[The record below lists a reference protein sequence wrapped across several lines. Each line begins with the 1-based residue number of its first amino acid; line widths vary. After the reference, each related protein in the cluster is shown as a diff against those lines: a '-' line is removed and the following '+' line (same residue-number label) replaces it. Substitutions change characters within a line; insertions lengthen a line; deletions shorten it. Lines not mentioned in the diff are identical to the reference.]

1 MMSAGEGVVL
11 VLLVLLLLLLCFVA
25 SLPRSRVGVGKRGCL
40 FPLRVKLFL
49 CVPCPLSCFVVW
61 PSKLMLCLPI
71 VKRSEL
77 FSAGLFA
84 ESGLFLPS
92 PLFRFI
98 LSSAEAGTGS
108 ETFIWS
114 PLYILPLPCVWLPV
128 ELEPIRESKA

>member
-49 CVPCPLSCFVVW
+49 CVPCPLRCFVVW

-92 PLFRFI
+92 PLFRLI
-98 LSSAEAGTGS
+98 LSAAEAGTGS
-108 ETFIWS
+108 ENLHRLHRLLSYNTS
-114 PLYILPLPCVWLPV
+114 SSCMTL
-128 ELEPIRESKA
+128 S